1 MPTLERI
8 ESWRGQ
14 DVLDDAGQKAGR
26 LEEVYYDASGSDPV
40 VISIKHGLLG
50 RQVQLVPIADAVL
63 SRDYLRLPFSGE
75 QIGQSP
81 SLSIEDELNSE
92 QVAAVAALAVFHRF
106 HDHAGGVEGVRLE
119 GRAVRAP
126 GRAHPRQPVV
136 GRRGRARAPARRL
149 PLHPPVA
156 AHRRARAVGRPTRL
170 SAPAVA
176 SLESRHGPGMRAS
189 LTRRDV

>member
-50 RQVQLVPIADAVL
+50 RQVQLVPIGDAVL

-92 QVAAVAALAVFHRF
+92 QVAAVAALFKVTLSSDGPLYSASLLERRRSEAEAADRRAKDLEREAEHRKE
-106 HDHAGGVEGVRLE
+106 DAEE
-119 GRAVRAP
+119 
-126 GRAHPRQPVV
+126 
-136 GRRGRARAPARRL
+136 ARRRAG
-149 PLHPPVA
+149 A
-156 AHRRARAVGRPTRL
+156 AAEEAHAAQLARERAEAAASDPSRPG
-170 SAPAVA
+170 PA
-176 SLESRHGPGMRAS
+176 SE
-189 LTRRDV
+189 